1 MQELDYFYLLKEKVI
16 AQYREHFPYWSKS
29 IHEFRGREIANLQDL
44 LEKHAGGRISEKW
57 FYTHL
62 KPQSN
67 HKLPRIDTL
76 NVLSV
81 FVGAENWEQFISQNT
96 RASAKKEVA
105 VLEQAKIKVESN
117 KNFWMIPAVFILGL
131 FLFGATQMIP
141 GKKKYTICF
150 IDADQGRPINGK
162 EISLHLL
169 QGKES
174 PLEVPVDTNGCGEVS
189 CKTST
194 IRLVIN
200 APYFHADTIVREI
213 TKRRTKEIIKL
224 KTDDYALMI
233 HLFSTAKMEDWEK
246 RRQQLDQMISDNA
259 VIIQIAGPENIGM
272 EMYNKEDF
280 IDKLTIPVNSLKN
293 IKIIET
299 NYQNG
304 QIIEMRFSQ
313 NEN

>member
-1 MQELDYFYLLKEKVI
+1 MQELDYFYLLKKKVA

-29 IHEFRGREIANLQDL
+29 IHEFRGREIANLQNL
-44 LEKHAGGRISEKW
+44 LEEHAGGRISEKW

-67 HKLPRIDTL
+67 QKLPRIDTL

-81 FVGAENWEQFISQNT
+81 FVGAKNWEEFILQNT
-96 RASAKKEVA
+96 RPTIQSEIDLTEKSSLQRTKK
-105 VLEQAKIKVESN
+105 K
-117 KNFWMIPAVFILGL
+117 WMIPAFFILGL

-141 GKKKYTICF
+141 SKKKYTLCF
-150 IDADQGRPINGK
+150 VDADQGRPINGK
-162 EISLHLL
+162 EISLQLL
-169 QGKES
+169 QKKES
-174 PLEVPVDTNGCGEVS
+174 PLDIPVDHNGCASVAY
-189 CKTST
+189 KNPNL
-194 IRLVIN
+194 RLIVN
-200 APYFHADTIVREI
+200 AHYFHTDTIVR
-213 TKRRTKEIIKL
+213 KLDNKHTKEIIKL

-233 HLFSTAKMEDWEK
+233 HLFSTAKIKDWEK
-246 RRQQLDQMISDNA
+246 RRQQLDQMISDDA
-259 VIIQIAGPENIGM
+259 VIIQIANSANIGM

-299 NYQNG
+299 NYQDG